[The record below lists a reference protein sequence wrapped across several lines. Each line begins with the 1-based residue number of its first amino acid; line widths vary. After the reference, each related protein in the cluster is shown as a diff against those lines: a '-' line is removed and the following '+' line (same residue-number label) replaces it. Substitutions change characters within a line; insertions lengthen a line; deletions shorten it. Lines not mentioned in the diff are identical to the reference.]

1 MGFPACCSITP
12 GCSAFPF
19 SLGKCP
25 QDTAQKLSC
34 QQMLPSLPSFLSSQA
49 VEPPL
54 LSAPSSCLCLHYV
67 LITSF
72 CDCVCFYF
80 LSHSLGCS
88 YRRGRGNLDTLPEMC
103 PGFSF
108 VDPTAA
114 EHGTEPTKR
123 NITQQSRHWLSHS
136 VNNSGQKIFEECT
149 RGSGNIFWEVMT
161 FIRVK
166 HHKLL
171 GLDTY

>member
-1 MGFPACCSITP
+1 MQ

-25 QDTAQKLSC
+25 PGTAQKLSC
-34 QQMLPSLPSFLSSQA
+34 QQMLPSLPCFLRSQA
-49 VEPPL
+49 VEPAL
-54 LSAPSSCLCLHYV
+54 LWVPPAPVCVYTMYLSHPSV
-67 LITSF
+67 T
-72 CDCVCFYF
+72 VCFYF

-88 YRRGRGNLDTLPEMC
+88 YRRGRGNLATLPTMC

-149 RGSGNIFWEVMT
+149 RGSGNIFWEVMS

-171 GLDTY
+171 GLGTY